1 MKIRNI
7 KVNAVLNVIRT
18 LMSVIFPL
26 ISYPYVLRIL
36 DADGV
41 GKVSYVSSVI
51 AYFSMFAMLGV
62 STYAVREGAR
72 IRDDKEKFTKFVSQ
86 VFSINVLS
94 TIISCVCLLCAVLL
108 VNNFSSYRLIF
119 FILSFTIIFQVF
131 SIDWVNTIF
140 EDFAFIT
147 VRTIFVYIINI
158 VLLFIFVKKPE
169 DYIIYAIL
177 TAVPSGVV
185 CLTNWFYCRR
195 YVKIKLTTDICLNKH
210 LKPLLI
216 LFANAIAISVYV
228 NFDITML
235 GWFKGDYDAGIYTV
249 SGKVYHVA
257 KAVMASIYAVTVPRL
272 SSYVGRN
279 DYSKYKALYSK
290 TWGMLSLVLIP
301 ASVGLVCFSQ
311 EIIYVFGGSKYTD
324 AILPLQILS
333 CALIFAIFGGLIT
346 ACLNI
351 TIGKEKKNLIATI
364 VSALVNFGL
373 NFIFIPFWGVVGA
386 AITTAISEFIVLLI
400 CFIKIENKDLYLDKK
415 VVTTNILHSL
425 IGAVVVVV
433 GSIALKSIIHGTLLR
448 IIVIIPSI
456 VVVYALLLCVIKN
469 QIFSDL
475 IRQII
480 NKMKGKLHTR

>member
-18 LMSVIFPL
+18 LMSAIFPL
-26 ISYPYVLRIL
+26 ISYPYVLRVL

-41 GKVSYVSSVI
+41 GKVSYVSSIV

-86 VFSINVLS
+86 VFSINILS

-108 VNNFSSYRLIF
+108 VNNFSSYRVIF

-147 VRTIFVYIINI
+147 VRTIFIYIINI
-158 VLLFIFVKKPE
+158 VLLFVFVKKTE

-177 TAVPSGVV
+177 TAVPSGIV
-185 CLTNWFYCRR
+185 CITNWFYCRR
-195 YVKIKLTTDICLNKH
+195 YVKIKLTTDLCLNKH
-210 LKPLLI
+210 LKPLFI
-216 LFANAIAISVYV
+216 LFANAIAISIYV

-235 GWFKGDYDAGIYTV
+235 GWFKGDYYAGIYTV
-249 SGKVYHVA
+249 SGKVYNVA
-257 KAVMASIYAVTVPRL
+257 KTVMASIYAVTVPRL
-272 SSYVGRN
+272 SSFVGQKN
-279 DYSKYKALYSK
+279 YSKYRTLYSK
-290 TWGMLSLVLIP
+290 TWGMLSLILVPAAIGLI
-301 ASVGLVCFSQ
+301 VFSK

-324 AILPLQILS
+324 AILPLQILA

-351 TIGKEKKNLIATI
+351 TIGKEKINLIATV
-364 VSALVNFGL
+364 VSALANFGL
-373 NFIFIPFWGVVGA
+373 NFIFIPLWGIVGA

-400 CFIKIENKDLYLDKK
+400 CFVKIENKSLYLNKK
-415 VVTTNILHSL
+415 VVITNILHS
-425 IGAVVVVV
+425 IFGAAVVIV
-433 GSIALKSIIHGTLLR
+433 GSVVLKSIIHGTLIR

-456 VVVYALLLCVIKN
+456 IVIYALLLLVIKN
-469 QIFSDL
+469 QIFSDI

-480 NKMKGKLHTR
+480 NKLKGKLHTR